1 MRGILVTGGSGFIG
15 SHIAELHQGRAK
27 VRVIDNFRT
36 GRRENLKGLACE
48 LVEGDILDREL
59 LRRCLEGV
67 DTVFHLAAMVS
78 VPESMTN
85 PSACIRMNT
94 EGTAI
99 VLEVAA
105 KAGVRKLVLSSS
117 SAIYG
122 DDPEQPKRESM
133 KPCPISPYGLSK
145 LDGEFLCEIFSREGR
160 IKTACLRY
168 FNVFGPRQNPKS
180 AYAAAI
186 PIFVSKALKG
196 EDIPIYGD
204 GTQTRDFVYVKEIA
218 AANAFMAE
226 SEFQGVYNVG
236 YGKTTEV
243 GALAREIVR
252 ITNSK
257 SKVLNLPERPGDIKH
272 SGSSVEKLLAT
283 GYRPSTDFKSAL
295 DATIKYFMGE
305 GK

>member
-1 MRGILVTGGSGFIG
+1 MRRILVTGGSGFIG
-15 SHIAELHQGRAK
+15 SHIVELHQGRAQ
-27 VRVIDNFRT
+27 VRVLDNLRT
-36 GRRENLKGLACE
+36 GRRENLKGLDCE
-48 LVEGDILDREL
+48 FIEGDILDRDI

-78 VPESMTN
+78 VPESMSN

-99 VLEVAA
+99 VLEEAA

-117 SAIYG
+117 SAVYG
-122 DDPEQPKRESM
+122 DDPEQPKRETM

-145 LDGEFLCEIFSREGR
+145 LDGEFLCDIFAREGR
-160 IKTACLRY
+160 IKTASLRY

-204 GTQTRDFVYVKEIA
+204 GTQTRDFIYVKEIA

-236 YGKTTEV
+236 YGKAAEV
-243 GALAREIVR
+243 GAIAKEIVR
-252 ITNSK
+252 ITGSK
-257 SKVLNLPERPGDIKH
+257 SKIANLPERAGDIKH
-272 SGSSVEKLLAT
+272 SGSSVEKLLST
-283 GYRPSTDFKSAL
+283 GYKHSTEFKSAL
-295 DATIKYFMGE
+295 DVTIRSFMGA
-305 GK
+305 

>member
-1 MRGILVTGGSGFIG
+1 MRSILVTGGAGFIG

-27 VRVIDNFRT
+27 VRILDNLRS
-36 GRRENLKGLACE
+36 GRRENLKGIGCE
-48 LVEGDILDREL
+48 LVEGDILDRDL

-78 VPESMTN
+78 VPESMER
-85 PSACIRMNT
+85 PSECLKVNSI
-94 EGTAI
+94 GTAI
-99 VLEVAA
+99 VLEEAV
-105 KAGVRKLVLSSS
+105 KAGVRKLVLSST

-133 KPCPISPYGLSK
+133 RPCPISPYGLSK
-145 LDGEFLCEIFSREGR
+145 LDGEALCEIFSRQGR

-168 FNVFGPRQNPKS
+168 FNVFGPRQNPQS

-218 AANAFMAE
+218 AANAFAAE
-226 SEFQGVYNVG
+226 SELQGVCNVG
-236 YGKTTEV
+236 YGRTAEV
-243 GALAREIVR
+243 GAIASEIVR
-252 ITNSK
+252 ITKSK
-257 SKVLNLPERPGDIKH
+257 SRIVNLPERPGDIKH
-272 SGSSVEKLLAT
+272 SGASVEKLLAA
-283 GYRPSTDFKSAL
+283 GYKVSTDFKSGL
-295 DATIKYFMGE
+295 DATIRFFMGA
-305 GK
+305 

>member
-1 MRGILVTGGSGFIG
+1 MRRILVTGGSGFIG
-15 SHIAELHQGRAK
+15 SHIVELHQGRAQ
-27 VRVIDNFRT
+27 VRVLDNLRT
-36 GRRENLKGLACE
+36 GRRENLKGFDCE
-48 LVEGDILDREL
+48 FIEGDILDREL
-59 LRRCLEGV
+59 LRRSLEGV

-78 VPESMTN
+78 VPESMSE

-99 VLEVAA
+99 VLEEAA

-117 SAIYG
+117 SAVYG
-122 DDPEQPKRESM
+122 DDPEQPKREAM

-145 LDGEFLCEIFSREGR
+145 LDGEFLCDIFAREGK
-160 IKTACLRY
+160 IKTASLRY

-204 GTQTRDFVYVKEIA
+204 GSQTRDFIYVKEIA

-226 SEFQGVYNVG
+226 REFQGVYNVG
-236 YGKTTEV
+236 YGKAAEV
-243 GALAREIVR
+243 GAIAREIVR
-252 ITNSK
+252 ITGSSSK
-257 SKVLNLPERPGDIKH
+257 IVNLPERAGDIKH

-283 GYRPSTDFKSAL
+283 GYRHSTEFKSAL
-295 DATIKYFMGE
+295 DVTIRSFMGA
-305 GK
+305 